1 MKVKDWFAVSAKFWN
16 WPEENAVCLIAV
28 VCTLMYHTKHVDVF
42 WLFTVYAKG
51 HKFHWTSSSQ
61 INNDNGVKLYED
73 NLLFAMGVVLSGNNY
88 SKLEQYCKILEIQ
101 TISRTTFHMY
111 QRLYICPGINKF
123 YCRKQVIL
131 FL

>member
-1 MKVKDWFAVSAKFWN
+1 MVIPDESKRLVCCISKVLELARGKCRVPDCSSVYTTVSHETCGCVLAVHCICK
-16 WPEENAVCLIAV
+16 
-28 VCTLMYHTKHVDVF
+28 
-42 WLFTVYAKG
+42 KG

-101 TISRTTFHMY
+101 TISRTTFHMH
-111 QRLYICPGINKF
+111 QQLYICP
-123 YCRKQVIL
+123 
-131 FL
+131 